1 MQEDGRAL
9 LNAFE
14 WHITQELFRC
24 CIYPRARHSSSA
36 PHPFAS
42 FWARPHAGWV
52 GQPLKA
58 TELLAAHGAAGG
70 WERVL
75 QWPEGSQG

>member
-24 CIYPRARHSSSA
+24 YIRGLRTRVVLRII
-36 PHPFAS
+36 
-42 FWARPHAGWV
+42 RPHAGWV
-52 GQPLKA
+52 GQPRKA
-58 TELLAAHGAAGG
+58 TQFSVAAHGAAGG